1 MSILKV
7 VLGFIGRALLRA
19 AMDSQLKQVIYNAV
33 EKASYDHAAPGAKK
47 MDAVLNEVKSSGIK
61 ALLDETESTLR
72 TKIEQAK
79 IDLKIY
85 TSLIGEILS

>member
-7 VLGFIGRALLRA
+7 VLGFIGRTLLRA
-19 AMDSQLKQVIYNAV
+19 AMDRQLKQVIYNAV
-33 EKASYDHAAPGAKK
+33 EKASYDQSLPGSKK
-47 MDAVLNEVKSSGIK
+47 MDTVLREVKNSGIK

-79 IDLKIY
+79 IDLKV
-85 TSLIGEILS
+85 

>member
-1 MSILKV
+1 MMIVKTILS
-7 VLGFIGRALLRA
+7 FIGRTLLRA
-19 AMDSQLKQVIYNAV
+19 AMDKQLKQVIYSAV
-33 EKASYDHAAPGAKK
+33 EKTSYDQSLTGSKK

-79 IDLKIY
+79 DDLKV
-85 TSLIGEILS
+85 